1 MKVED
6 FNTKTTPNWCPGC
19 GDYGI
24 LNALKTALVELNI
37 EKKNVVLVSGIGC
50 ASKIPQWVDIN
61 GFHTLHGR
69 LLPVATG
76 VKIANKDL
84 TVIAAGGDGDSF
96 GIGLSHFVHSCRRN
110 IDLTMIVFD
119 NSIYGLTTG
128 QTSPTSAKGFVSK
141 STPFGSIENPVNPVS
156 LAIASGASFVAR
168 GFAGD
173 VKHLAGLIV
182 EGVKHKGFSV
192 IDVLQ
197 PCVTFNHVNT
207 YDFYSKRVYKGFER
221 TPDKIKAFEKSF
233 EFGDKIPIG
242 VLFEENRETLIDQ
255 MPQLKGEALSRRSLD
270 VDLKNLFERFV

>member
-50 ASKIPQWVDIN
+50 ESKIPQWVDIN

-96 GIGLSHFVHSCRRN
+96 GIGLGHFVHSCRRN

>member
-6 FNTKTTPNWCPGC
+6 LNTKTKPHWCPGC
-19 GDYGI
+19 GDYGV

-37 EKKNVVLVSGIGC
+37 ERQNVVLVSGVGC
-50 ASKIPQWVDIN
+50 ASKIPQWVN
-61 GFHTLHGR
+61 VFGFHTLHGR

-84 TVIAAGGDGDSF
+84 TVIAAGGDGDSL
-96 GIGLSHFVHSCRRN
+96 GIGLGHFVHSCRRN
-110 IDLTMIVFD
+110 IDLTTIIFD
-119 NSIYGLTTG
+119 NKVYGLTTG
-128 QTSPTSAKGFVSK
+128 QTSPTSDKGFVSK

-173 VKHLAGLIV
+173 VKHLTGLIV

-197 PCVTFNHVNT
+197 PCVSFNHVNT
-207 YDFYSKRVYKGFER
+207 YDFYSQRVYKIEETSDRFE
-221 TPDKIKAFEKSF
+221 AFRKSF
-233 EFGDKIPIG
+233 EWGVKIPVG
-242 VLFEENRETLIDQ
+242 VFFREERETLVDQ
-255 MPQLKGEALSRRSLD
+255 MPQLKGEALSKRSLN
-270 VDLKNLFERFV
+270 VDLKNLFERFT

>member
-96 GIGLSHFVHSCRRN
+96 GIGLGHFVHSCRRN